1 MSDYGA
7 PQKKQKLDGDV
18 AAPREGLLEQLQKK
32 QTQKA
37 ATLEETQKKEAMDE
51 MLVNNVLGIDN
62 YYAALGLKYGAA
74 NDDAVRAKGKELKLK
89 LHPDRNHA
97 VGAKDAFQRVQQICD
112 TLLDPVK
119 KAAYFNALSGRGG
132 NGVYAQPPR
141 AQAQAPAR
149 PRPAASAKA
158 AAAPAVPV
166 GGGWRQMPRTQPP
179 PPQPARTQ
187 PPPPQPARTQS
198 PPPARTQTKPSAAPR
213 RSEEHAPNLVG
224 VNVHA
229 PHKLLAGDRIRLFTS
244 AGPFGFDVTK
254 DTEMGDPIS
263 LHVSVQP
270 HMNREVR
277 VSRVLVMRIGGV
289 NLILDRDAWTGYKN
303 VREDPLRQT
312 TPFFWKPKSGPTH
325 YAATAVDAAV
335 SYALSLGD

>member
-7 PQKKQKLDGDV
+7 PPKKQKLDGDV

-37 ATLEETQKKEAMDE
+37 ATLEETQKKEAMDQ

-119 KAAYFNALSGRGG
+119 RAAYFNALSGRGNGG

-141 AQAQAPAR
+141 EQATAR

-158 AAAPAVPV
+158 AAPA
-166 GGGWRQMPRTQPP
+166 
-179 PPQPARTQ
+179 
-187 PPPPQPARTQS
+187 
-198 PPPARTQTKPSAAPR
+198 
-213 RSEEHAPNLVG
+213 
-224 VNVHA
+224 
-229 PHKLLAGDRIRLFTS
+229 
-244 AGPFGFDVTK
+244 
-254 DTEMGDPIS
+254 
-263 LHVSVQP
+263 
-270 HMNREVR
+270 
-277 VSRVLVMRIGGV
+277 
-289 NLILDRDAWTGYKN
+289 
-303 VREDPLRQT
+303 
-312 TPFFWKPKSGPTH
+312 
-325 YAATAVDAAV
+325 
-335 SYALSLGD
+335 